1 MKSLHGF
8 QLIYEKNVDEFR
20 TKARVYRH
28 VNTGAELLSMIND
41 DENKVFGI
49 TFRTP
54 PVDSTGVAHILEH
67 SVLCGSRKYPVKEP
81 FVEILKGSLQ
91 TFLNAFTY
99 PDRTCYPVASQNVRD
114 FYNLIDVYLDAVFY
128 PRITPEIFKQE
139 GWHFDLEHP
148 EDPLQ
153 YLGVVYNEM
162 KGAYSSPDSL
172 LAEYSQQSLFPD
184 TTYGLDSGGDP
195 EKIPDLTYERFIE
208 FHRRYYHPSNAR
220 IFFWGDDDPEERL
233 RLVDEYLKEF
243 KALPVDSS
251 VPLQRKFDAPRSLTR
266 TFDAGEEG
274 DEKGMIVLNW
284 LFDETMDVDAN
295 MALNVLSYILLGT
308 PGAPLRK
315 ALIESGLGE
324 DIVGGGLEDELRQ
337 MFFSV
342 GMKGV
347 PGERMQDVEDL
358 IINTLTE
365 LAESGIEHDAVEA
378 AVNTL
383 EFGLRENNTGSYPR
397 GLIMMLR
404 ALNGWLYDADPLALV
419 AYETPLEALKERI
432 RSDGAFFQILVR
444 RYFLDNPHRTRVNF
458 IPDPGLRNRKEE
470 EEKESLARVKAAMDG
485 RRLEEIVQE
494 TRVLKTMQEA
504 PDSPEALR
512 TIPSLELSDLDQHN
526 KIIPSVTLDYAG
538 TPILYHDLFT
548 SGVAYI
554 DVGFDIHTVPR
565 DYIPYIPL
573 FSRALLEMGTEKED
587 YVKVFQRIGRK
598 TGGVHT
604 SSVLSLVHGSDQIAA
619 KLLLR
624 GKGMCH
630 QVGDLLDIMSD
641 VLLIPRFDNKDRF
654 KQMVLEEKA
663 RMEQRLIPSGHQVV
677 NLRLRAQFN
686 EADWAAE
693 QMGGIPYHFFL
704 RELIKAIDNDWKSVL
719 RILNELSSLIVNRK
733 TMLVNA
739 TIDEEGWQAIE
750 PRIHHFMDRMPER
763 ASSRVPWDQGELLPH
778 EGIIAPSQIN
788 FVGKGTDLYRLGYR
802 YHGSVGV
809 ITRYLRTT
817 WLWERVRVQGGA
829 YGAFCSFDRLS
840 GVLTFLSYRD
850 PNLLKTLQIF
860 DETPRYLR
868 ELKLS
873 RDELKK
879 AIIGAIGDMDAYM
892 LPDAK
897 GYTSMVRTLAGSTD
911 EDRQKIRD
919 EVRATTAAHFTEF
932 ADILEEVRNRGSIKV
947 LGSEHAIEAAM
958 QKGSLV
964 LKTLKV
970 L

>member
-8 QLIYEKNVDEFR
+8 QLVYEKDINEFR

-28 VNTGAELLSMIND
+28 VKTGAELLSMIND

-54 PVDSTGVAHILEH
+54 PGDSTGVAHILEH

-99 PDRTCYPVASQNVRD
+99 PDRTCYPVASQNVQD

-162 KGAYSSPDSL
+162 KGAYSSPESL

-184 TTYGLDSGGDP
+184 TTYGFDSGGDP
-195 EKIPDLTYERFIE
+195 EKIPDLTYERFSE

-233 RLVDEYLKEF
+233 RLVNEYLKEYD
-243 KALPVDSS
+243 ALSIDSS
-251 VPLQRKFDAPRSLTR
+251 IPLQPKFEGPRSLTR
-266 TFDAGEEG
+266 HFDAGEEG

-284 LFDETMDVDAN
+284 LFDETVDVDSN

-308 PGAPLRK
+308 PGSPLRK

-347 PGERMQDVEDL
+347 PEERIQAVEDL
-358 IINTLTE
+358 IMKTLAE
-365 LAESGIEHDAVEA
+365 LAESGIEADAVEA

-397 GLIMMLR
+397 GLILMLR
-404 ALNGWLYDADPLALV
+404 ALTGWLYDADPLALV
-419 AYETPLEALKERI
+419 AYEKPLEALKEQI
-432 RSDGAFFQILVR
+432 RSDRAFFETLIR
-444 RYFLDNPHRTRVNF
+444 RYFLENPHRTRVNL
-458 IPDPGLRNRKEE
+458 IPDPALRKKREE
-470 EEKESLARVKAAMDG
+470 EEKESLARIKAEMDG
-485 RRLEEIVQE
+485 RRLDEIVQE
-494 TRVLKTMQEA
+494 AKVLKAMQEA
-504 PDSPEALR
+504 PDPPEALR
-512 TIPSLELSDLDQHN
+512 TIPSLALSDLDRYN
-526 KIIPSVTLDYAG
+526 KIIPSVTLNHAG
-538 TPILYHDLFT
+538 APILYHDLFT
-548 SGVAYI
+548 SGIAYI
-554 DVGFDIHTVPR
+554 DAGFDIHTVPQG
-565 DYIPYIPL
+565 YIPYLPL

-598 TGGVHT
+598 TGGIHT
-604 SSVLSLVHGSDQIAA
+604 SSILSLVHGSDQTTA
-619 KLLLR
+619 KLFLR
-624 GKGMCH
+624 GKGMRH
-630 QVGDLLDIMSD
+630 QVDDLLDIMSD
-641 VLLIPRFDNKDRF
+641 LLLTPRFDDKGRF
-654 KQMVLEEKA
+654 KQMALEEKA
-663 RMEQRLIPSGHQVV
+663 RMEQRLIPGGHQVV

-693 QMGGIPYHFFL
+693 QMGGISYLFFL
-704 RELIKAIDNDWKSVL
+704 RRLVTMIEEDWESVL
-719 RILNELSSLIVNRK
+719 RILNELSALIINRK
-733 TMLVNA
+733 AMLVNV

-750 PRIHHFMDRMPER
+750 PRIHHFMDCMPER
-763 ASSRVPWDQGELLPH
+763 AFSRAPWNREEILPH
-778 EGIIAPSQIN
+778 EAMVAPSQVN
-788 FVGKGTDLYRLGYR
+788 YVGKGADLYRQGYR

-809 ITRYLRTT
+809 IARYLRTT

-860 DETPRYLR
+860 DETSRFLK
-868 ELKLS
+868 ELSLS
-873 RDELKK
+873 QDELTK

-897 GYTSMVRTLAGSTD
+897 GYASMVRTLAGSTD

-932 ADILEEVRNRGSIKV
+932 AEVLAEVCHRGSIKV
-947 LGSEHAIEAAM
+947 LGSADAIEAAM
-958 QKGSLV
+958 QKGNLA
-964 LKTLKV
+964 LEIFKV